1 MKKILFAAS
10 EAVPFIKTGG
20 LADVVGSLPKYFDK
34 EKYDVRVMVPKYLCI
49 RPELREQM
57 KFVDKFYVKMNWRT
71 QYVGIDEME
80 YDGVKYYFLDNEYYF
95 AGPAPYGE
103 MYQDSEK
110 FAYFSRAVLE
120 ALPVIGFQPDVIHWL
135 DCQRGLIRVHLKA
148 EYSNQ

>member
-34 EKYDVRVMVPKYLCI
+34 DEYDVRVMIPKYLCI
-49 RPELREQM
+49 RQELREKMQ
-57 KFVDKFYVKMNWRT
+57 FVEKFYVKMNWRT

-80 YDGVKYYFLDNEYYF
+80 YDGVKYYFIDNEFYF
-95 AGPAPYGE
+95 AGARPYGD

-120 ALPVIGFQPDVIHWL
+120 ALPVIAPMNATYRLPQ
-135 DCQRGLIRVHLKA
+135 
-148 EYSNQ
+148 